1 MFSELSGADWALIEP
16 YLRENERLFGISVDK
31 LLTVDGERRSPHDV
45 YRKVVV
51 GDMGLLH

>member
-1 MFSELSGADWALIEP
+1 
-16 YLRENERLFGISVDK
+16 